1 MNQKT
6 DLVLTQKLGQH
17 LSPQQVRFVRLLE
30 MNGPE
35 IEDEIRHELD
45 ENPALDT
52 EDSDS
57 DVTVAGDDEERFE
70 ETAVDVQIAD
80 YNGDDIPP
88 YLLHAANRSS
98 DDDRPIREQGDDAQ
112 GLVES
117 LNAQLDMV
125 DAPERTIA
133 LARYLVGNLDA
144 NGRLGRTLL
153 ETANDIAISTGIN
166 VTRDELV
173 RALDIIKYQLDP
185 AGVGAVDL
193 RECLII
199 QLKRKTPHTLER
211 RAALEIVTDHFDLFS
226 KKHYNRIRGIMGID
240 RELFDQALNEIISLD
255 PKPGGS
261 LDTSASAVH
270 ITPDFI
276 VTPVEGHE
284 GRFSVTLNQH
294 IPSMTVE
301 KSFTVDPER
310 AEDRAFVT
318 KKRSE
323 ATTFISLVNRRSNT
337 LITVMQAIVT
347 IQHRFFE
354 TEDPALIRPM
364 ILRDLADMTGYDI
377 SVISR
382 ATSNKYVATESGIY
396 PVKMFFNDRPID
408 DDTSSAEVNEMLRTI
423 IEGEDKRHPLSDR
436 VITDEI
442 NRRGYALAR
451 RTVAKYRE
459 RLGIP
464 VARLRKNS

>member
-6 DLVLTQKLGQH
+6 DLTLTQKLGQH

-52 EDSDS
+52 DNVDNDIS
-57 DVTVAGDDEERFE
+57 VGGDDDERFD

-80 YNGDDIPP
+80 YKGDDIPP

-98 DDDRPIREQGDDAQ
+98 DDDRPVREQGDDSP
-112 GLVES
+112 GLVEN
-117 LNAQLDMV
+117 LNAQLDMI

-133 LARYLVGNLDA
+133 LARYLVGNLDD

-153 ETANDIAISTGIN
+153 DIAGDIAISTGVS

-185 AGVGAVDL
+185 AGIGAVDL

-240 RELFDQALNEIISLD
+240 RELFDRALNEIISLD

-261 LDTSASAVH
+261 LDTSVSAVH

-276 VTPVEGHE
+276 VTPIEGHE

-294 IPSMTVE
+294 IPSMTIE
-301 KSFTVDPER
+301 KSFTVNPER
-310 AEDRAFVT
+310 AEDRAFVS

-347 IQHRFFE
+347 IQYRFFE
-354 TEDPALIRPM
+354 TEDSATIRPM
-364 ILRDLADMTGYDI
+364 ILRDLAEITGYDI

-408 DDTSSAEVNEMLRTI
+408 DDTSSAEINEILRTI

-464 VARLRKNS
+464 VARLRKNG